1 MANRERR
8 PCYAT
13 VLGYLS
19 NWSLPEEIA
28 FLDHLHLFLTRE
40 FGQEAGWI
48 NAQRYTWY
56 WKYILC
62 KMTYRNKLVDEEV
75 TVPVGRWQQYGG
87 VTRCE
92 MWLGVWCV
100 YSV

>member
-1 MANRERR
+1 MANGERR

-56 WKYILC
+56 WKHILC
-62 KMTYRNKLVDEEV
+62 KMTYINKLVDKEV
-75 TVPVGRWQQYGG
+75 TVLVGRWQQ
-87 VTRCE
+87 
-92 MWLGVWCV
+92 
-100 YSV
+100 